1 MQLNANADIRTL
13 LVLSAVMTT
22 RARAEWETLRRV
34 AIHRPGIEMWFGLLA
49 PYASLY
55 ERPFNRCEALK
66 EHERLEYQLGHEFKV
81 EVVRLKEKIL
91 ESADRDPKIRDRLTA
106 IATAN
111 VEFVGNK
118 IEADHARTQMN
129 ESASILGPEH
139 FFNLLLLNPKLRLEE
154 GRGARVV
161 YLDATVR
168 MPLANLYFMRDQQA
182 ITDKGMFLSR
192 MAKPQRRGEP
202 RLTRLLWE
210 SLGETITHETHA
222 PGLFEGG
229 DFIPMKDFALVGL
242 GDRTNPSGVKQMLEH
257 GLGFDE
263 VGVVHHPRH
272 PLVQEEGGDPMLDM
286 HLDTY
291 FNVAS
296 SGVVVGSELLLRRAR
311 VEVYQRKGDNLYR
324 KNKQETDLYDYVREK
339 GFAIIDLTTL
349 EQMCYASDFLC
360 IKDGTIL
367 TIEVERIA
375 KIVLQ
380 NLESEAKRDPHR
392 YGQLLEQARSDY
404 QRLQNNR
411 EFFPHKKEIH
421 HHGIDV
427 CTIPLTNLTGGYGG
441 VHCMTAALQRG

>member
-1 MQLNANADIRTL
+1 M
-13 LVLSAVMTT
+13 MT
-22 RARAEWETLRRV
+22 RARAEWEKLRRA

-55 ERPFNRCEALK
+55 ERPFNHCEALS
-66 EHERLEYQLGHEFKV
+66 EHEKLEYQLGHEFKI
-81 EVVRLKEKIL
+81 EVIRFKEKLL
-91 ESADRDPKIRDRLTA
+91 ELADKDPKVRDRLTA

-111 VEFVGNK
+111 VEFAGNR
-118 IEADHARTQMN
+118 IEVDHARSQMS

-139 FFNLLLLNPKLRLEE
+139 FFNLLLLNPELHFGK
-154 GRGARVV
+154 GRGVRAV
-161 YLDATVR
+161 YLDTTVR

-182 ITDKGMFLSR
+182 VTDKGMFLSR
-192 MAKPQRRGEP
+192 MSKPQRRGETK
-202 RLTRLLWE
+202 LTRLLWE
-210 SLGETITHETHA
+210 SLGETITHEVHA

-229 DFIPMKDFALVGL
+229 DFFPMKDFALVGL
-242 GDRTNPSGVKQMLEH
+242 GDRTNSSGVKQMLKH

-272 PLVQEEGGDPMLDM
+272 PLVQEEDGDPMLNM

-296 SGVVVGSELLLRRAR
+296 SGVVVGSALLLRRAR
-311 VEVYQRKGDNLYR
+311 VEVYQREGDNLY
-324 KNKQETDLYDYVREK
+324 KKSKQETNLYDYVREK
-339 GFAIIDLTTL
+339 GFSIIDLTTL

-367 TIEVERIA
+367 TIEVGRIA

-380 NLESEAKRDPHR
+380 NLESETKRDPYR
-392 YGQLLEQARSDY
+392 YGQLLEQVRSDY
-404 QRLQNNR
+404 QRLQNDR
-411 EFFPHKKEIH
+411 GFFPHKREIH
-421 HHGIDV
+421 HYGIDV
-427 CTIPLTNLTGGYGG
+427 STILLTNLTGGYGG